1 LDEVVGYVTWIRMWW
16 GQASDGEVW
25 WKLIMEAEISW
36 FVELMVVMIVE
47 YLGRNEEN
55 DKLTQQCHF

>member
-1 LDEVVGYVTWIRMWW
+1 MWW
-16 GQASDGEVW
+16 GQASDGEEW
-25 WKLIMEAEISW
+25 RKLIMEAEISW

-55 DKLTQQCHF
+55 HKLTQQCHF

>member
-1 LDEVVGYVTWIRMWW
+1 MWW
-16 GQASDGEVW
+16 GQASDGEEW

-47 YLGRNEEN
+47 YLDRNEEN
-55 DKLTQQCHF
+55 HKLNQHCHF

>member
-1 LDEVVGYVTWIRMWW
+1 
-16 GQASDGEVW
+16 
-25 WKLIMEAEISW
+25 MEAEISW

-55 DKLTQQCHF
+55 HKLTQQCRF